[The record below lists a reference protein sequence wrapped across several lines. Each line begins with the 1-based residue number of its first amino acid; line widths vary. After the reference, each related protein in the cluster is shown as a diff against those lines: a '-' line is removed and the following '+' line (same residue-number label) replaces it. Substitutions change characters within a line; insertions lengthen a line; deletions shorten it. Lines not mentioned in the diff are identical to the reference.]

1 MWYYLRI
8 KLMHMKY
15 TLFALS
21 ALLIVTF
28 TFVTPANAYFT
39 TNQESFTVDGK
50 TNVYTINFEFG
61 HAKHDI
67 YIPVHA
73 NNSYDAKTDALSY
86 ALHDADGKTLARNTV
101 AIVLSNAPTK
111 DGMYVVKKGT
121 KRSFTLLVIE
131 TPTPGVTG
139 AQRDTKLQVTHLP
152 FNFDGKQQLQL
163 NPSEL
168 TYYVTNGVDI
178 LK

>member
-1 MWYYLRI
+1 
-8 KLMHMKY
+8 MKH
-15 TLFALS
+15 TIFALS
-21 ALLIVTF
+21 AFFVLTF

-39 TNQESFTVDGK
+39 TGQESFTVDGK
-50 TNVYTINFEFG
+50 TNIYTIDFEFG

-73 NNSYDAKTDALSY
+73 NNTHDAKTNALSY
-86 ALHDADGKTLARNTV
+86 ALHDTDGKTLNSNTV
-101 AIVLSNAPTK
+101 AIVLSSAPVQ
-111 DGMYVVKKGT
+111 DGMYFVKKGT

-131 TPTPGVTG
+131 TPGTASAHNGS
-139 AQRDTKLQVTHLP
+139 KLQVTHLP

-168 TYYVTNGVDI
+168 KYYVTNSVDS